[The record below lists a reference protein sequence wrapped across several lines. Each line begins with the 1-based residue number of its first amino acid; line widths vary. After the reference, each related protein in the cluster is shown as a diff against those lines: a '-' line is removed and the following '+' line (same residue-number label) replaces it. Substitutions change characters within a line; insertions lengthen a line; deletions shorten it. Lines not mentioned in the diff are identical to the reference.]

1 MSPETSSLDPQMLP
15 KVPKERSRYKAE
27 LQRAK
32 LPTLLREYPPEQ
44 AAESGSLLGEA
55 HRE

>member
-1 MSPETSSLDPQMLP
+1 MSAEASNLNPQMLP
-15 KVPKERSRYKAE
+15 TIPKKRSRCEAQ

-32 LPTLLREYPPEQ
+32 LPTILREHPPEQ

-55 HRE
+55 HGE

>member
-1 MSPETSSLDPQMLP
+1 MSAETSSLDPQMLP
-15 KVPKERSRYKAE
+15 KIPKKRSRCEAQ

-32 LPTLLREYPPEQ
+32 LPTILREHPPEQ

-55 HRE
+55 HGE